1 MRMLRYARS
10 SVERALINGS
20 GTDKRT
26 SQSHKTSLTE
36 GREGGTHIVRD
47 QEPVRKNLAL
57 PVAFCLLIVGDAVG
71 LAQVVRSRDQAPPVE
86 RSAEEDHRAMLDLLG
101 IKLLRPGADPRDP
114 NVPNAANYDE
124 AKANPYPC
132 LPDPLLT
139 QDRREVTTTEMW
151 WSQRRSEIVELF
163 DREVYGRVPAGV
175 PVVDWSVTSV
185 IPGTDGDIPTIT
197 KKLKG
202 AVDNSPY
209 PLINVEIDL
218 TLVTPAEAG
227 GPVPVI
233 LEFGFDFSRFGRQ
246 PPEPEWHRLVLTKGW
261 GYGILIPT
269 TVQEDSGAGLTKGI
283 IGLVNRGQPRRPD
296 DWGALRAWAWG
307 ASRALDY
314 FASDPAVDAGRVGIE
329 GLSRY
334 GKAALVAMAYDQR
347 FAVGFIASS
356 GAAGAKL
363 HRRNF
368 GELVENIASPA
379 EYHWMAG
386 NYLKYAGPLTWD
398 DLPVDSHELI
408 ALCAP
413 RPVFIS
419 VGSPEVEGGWVDAR
433 GMFMAAAAAGP
444 VYELLGKR
452 GLWTDDFPPVGTAL
466 IEGEIAFRQH
476 TGGHTAGPNWPTF
489 LEWAERYIGFGKD
502 SGELD
507 ED

>member
-1 MRMLRYARS
+1 M
-10 SVERALINGS
+10 
-20 GTDKRT
+20 
-26 SQSHKTSLTE
+26 
-36 GREGGTHIVRD
+36 RD
-47 QEPVRKNLAL
+47 QEPVRKSLAL
-57 PVAFCLLIVGDAVG
+57 PVVFCLLIVGGGVG
-71 LAQVVRSRDQAPPVE
+71 LAQEVRSRDLLPPIE

-101 IKLLRPGADPRDP
+101 IKLLRPGADPRDL
-114 NVPNAANYDE
+114 NAPNAANYDE

-139 QDRREVTTTEMW
+139 QDRRKVTTAEVW

-163 DREVYGRVPAGV
+163 DREVYGRVPAELPAV
-175 PVVDWSVTSV
+175 SWSVAGISA
-185 IPGTDGDIPTIT
+185 GTNGDTPTVT

-202 AVDNSPY
+202 VVDNSSY
-209 PLINVEIDL
+209 PLISVEIDL
-218 TLVTPAEAG
+218 TLVTPADAS
-227 GPVPVI
+227 GPVPVM
-233 LEFGFDFSRFGRQ
+233 LEFGFDFSRFGRE
-246 PPEPEWHRLVLTKGW
+246 PPQPEWHQLVLTRGW
-261 GYGILIPT
+261 GYAVLIPT

-283 IGLVNRGQPRRPD
+283 IGLANRGRPRRPD
-296 DWGALRAWAWG
+296 DWGALRAWAWA

-314 FASDPAVDAGRVGIE
+314 FASDLAVDAGRVGIE

-347 FAVGFIASS
+347 FSVGFIASS

-419 VGSPEVEGGWVDAR
+419 VGSPDVEGGWVDAR

-452 GLWTDDFPPVGTAL
+452 GLWTDDFPPVGTGL
-466 IEGEIAFRQH
+466 VEGEIAFRQH
-476 TGGHTAGPNWPTF
+476 AGGHTAGPNWPAF
-489 LEWAERYIGFGKD
+489 LEWAERYIGPGQAA
-502 SGELD
+502 GGLD